1 MAQTATEYETIIG
14 LEVHVQLQTRSKMF
28 CSCHADYQ
36 SAAANSRVCP
46 VCLGLPGTLPVINR
60 KAVEYTIMTGLA
72 LNCRIPGYSKFD
84 RKNYP
89 YPDLMKGYQISQYDL
104 PLAVDGHLD
113 IEVENLPRRVGIERV
128 HLEEDVAKLQHFPS
142 ADGESY
148 SLVDVNRSGVPL
160 MEVVSAPDLRSAE
173 EARTYL
179 MTLHSILQYLGVST
193 ANMQDGNFRCDA
205 NISIRPEGSAEYGT
219 RTEIKN
225 MNSFRSVYL
234 ALQFEEQRQRRV
246 SDEGGRVIQETRG
259 WVEERNVTVSQ
270 RSKEYAHDYRYFP
283 DPDLPALAVDRAWID
298 EIRGRIPELA
308 SQRGARF
315 VKQYGLPEYD
325 AGLLTGSKS
334 MADYFEEAA
343 GRSQPADKSQDK
355 FAKSLSNWMLGDLSR
370 LMNLENLDISE
381 IKVTPAHLAELIGM
395 VDDASISISMA
406 KTVLE
411 EAFYSG
417 EPPGRIVQE
426 KGYTQISDSSAVTT
440 AVADAIAANPKA
452 VDDYLGGKD
461 TAIQFLI
468 GQVMKITRGQAN
480 PELVNQ
486 LVRDKLDEF
495 KRGFH
500 A

>member
-1 MAQTATEYETIIG
+1 MAQTVTEYETIIG
-14 LEVHVQLQTRSKMF
+14 LEVHVQLQTLSKMF
-28 CSCHADYQ
+28 CSCWADYQ

-72 LNCRIPGYSKFD
+72 LDCRIPGYSKFD

-113 IEVENLPRRVGIERV
+113 IEVEDLPRRVGIERV

-142 ADGESY
+142 ADGDSY

-160 MEVVSAPDLRSAE
+160 MEVVTAPDLRSAE

-193 ANMQDGNFRCDA
+193 ANMQDGSFRCDA
-205 NISIRPEGSAEYGT
+205 NISIRHQGTSEYGT

-234 ALQFEEQRQRRV
+234 ALQFEVQRQRQI
-246 SDEGGRVIQETRG
+246 SEEGGRVIQETRG

-283 DPDLPALAVDRAWID
+283 DPDLPALAIERTWIE
-298 EIRGRIPELA
+298 EIRGRLPELA
-308 SQRGARF
+308 SQRRVRF
-315 VKQYGLPEYD
+315 VEQYGIPEYD
-325 AGLLTGSKS
+325 ARLLTGSKS
-334 MADYFEEAA
+334 MADYFEEAVRQSHLT
-343 GRSQPADKSQDK
+343 GRAQDN
-355 FAKSLSNWMLGDLSR
+355 FDKSLSNWMLGDLSR
-370 LMNLENLDISE
+370 LMNLENLDIAE
-381 IKVTPAHLAELIGM
+381 IKVTPAHLAELIDM
-395 VDDASISISMA
+395 VDAGSISVSVG

-411 EAFYSG
+411 EGFNSG
-417 EPPGRIVQE
+417 EPPGQIVR
-426 KGYTQISDSSAVTT
+426 KRGYSQIRDSSSVKA
-440 AVADAIAANPKA
+440 AVADVITANPKA
-452 VDDYLGGKD
+452 VSDYLGGKD
-461 TAIQFLI
+461 TATRFLI

-486 LVRDKLDEF
+486 VVREALEELK
-495 KRGFH
+495 
-500 A
+500 